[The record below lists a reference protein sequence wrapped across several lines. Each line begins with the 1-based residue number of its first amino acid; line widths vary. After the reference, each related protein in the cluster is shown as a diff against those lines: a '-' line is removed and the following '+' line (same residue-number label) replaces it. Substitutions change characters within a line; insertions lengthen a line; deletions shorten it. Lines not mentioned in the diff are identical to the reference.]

1 MKILYYKRHSIMN
14 AGLERAFDR
23 LGLAIDIVP
32 AVRTEGREWDE
43 TPELAERLR
52 KKLQAGGHDAA
63 FSLNFNPQVAKACDE
78 AGLPYIAWINDSPFY
93 IGDETAV
100 RRSNNRLCIF
110 DRGYLEEYRAKGYP
124 AYHVPLAA
132 DTEFFTASAAK
143 QKRAD
148 YETDIAMVGSLY
160 NSEYEQITQ
169 PLSEE
174 TKALLEQVLET
185 QAKIRGR
192 SVLPQLFTEAFL
204 AELNRQ
210 YREQG
215 IDFTV
220 DGPGLEYLMLKEITG
235 RDRKLIPSLLARKYS
250 VRVYSGDMLPL
261 PGVDMRGP
269 VDYETQM
276 PAVFHY
282 SRININATLRTIR
295 TGIPLR
301 VLDILGSGGFLL
313 TDPQEEI
320 PEHFTP
326 GRELEIYRSLEELY
340 EKTDWYL
347 SHEEERQAIAR
358 AGFEKVK
365 RDFTFD
371 AAIHRMLEEIR

>member
-1 MKILYYKRHSIMN
+1 MN
-14 AGLERAFDR
+14 TGLERAFEK
-23 LGLAIDIVP
+23 LGLVIDVVP
-32 AVRTEGREWDE
+32 AVRTDGREWDE
-43 TPELAERLR
+43 TLELAERLHG
-52 KKLQAGGHDAA
+52 KLQAGTYDAA
-63 FSLNFNPQVAKACDE
+63 FSLNFNPQVSRACEE
-78 AGLPYIAWINDSPFY
+78 AGVPYISWINDSPFY
-93 IGDETAV
+93 IGDEAAV
-100 RRSNNRLCIF
+100 RRANNRICIF

-124 AYHVPLAA
+124 AFHVPLAV
-132 DTEFFTASAAK
+132 DTEFFTMAAAK

-160 NSEYEQITQ
+160 NSEYEQITR
-169 PLSEE
+169 PLTEK
-174 TKALLEQVLET
+174 TKKLLEQILET
-185 QAKIRGR
+185 QAKIREK

-204 AELNRQ
+204 TELNRQ
-210 YREQG
+210 YLEAG

-235 RDRKLIPSLLARKYS
+235 RDRKLIPSLLVKKHR
-250 VRVYSGDMLPL
+250 VRVYTGDTMPL

-276 PAVFHY
+276 PAVFSY
-282 SRININATLRTIR
+282 SRININVTLRTIR

-301 VLDILGSGGFLL
+301 VLDILGSGGFLI

-320 PEHFTP
+320 LEHFTP

-347 SHEEERQAIAR
+347 AHEEERQSVAR
-358 AGFEKVK
+358 TGLEKVK

-371 AAIHRMLEEIR
+371 AAIRRMLEEI